1 MEHPKRSTTPYR
13 ALQIIAGLVAL
24 SLIAG
29 GCAITRSQVA
39 LGAQAVANPASG
51 TALKIV
57 QVDDGRVF
65 EINPRQPSI
74 PSLKDDEIGNKEI
87 TARAVARKRGGFGKA
102 FGDVLLPEGQT
113 VAKVVK
119 EALTRGF
126 RESGYRVLQPGDA
139 GYEEARPITA
149 SINQFWAWFTPGF
162 WAITLECQADVQIRG
177 DAGPFQAGDAV
188 QAYAR
193 QSGMAATDDSWKE
206 IVEKGVEDLVKNLR
220 AKLEGK

>member
-74 PSLKDDEIGNKEI
+74 PSL
-87 TARAVARKRGGFGKA
+87 
-102 FGDVLLPEGQT
+102 
-113 VAKVVK
+113 
-119 EALTRGF
+119 
-126 RESGYRVLQPGDA
+126 
-139 GYEEARPITA
+139 
-149 SINQFWAWFTPGF
+149 
-162 WAITLECQADVQIRG
+162 
-177 DAGPFQAGDAV
+177 
-188 QAYAR
+188 
-193 QSGMAATDDSWKE
+193 
-206 IVEKGVEDLVKNLR
+206 VEKGVEDLVKNLR
-220 AKLEGK
+220 AKLGGK